1 MVIFHSYLSLPEGT
15 SYQSSQQKL
24 REEFMLQASKIWC
37 QSRFPIFFI
46 FQPFKLG
53 QTQKLQK
60 KKTTPQLSTT
70 FKSPKKNTSSELQ
83 WFYNNNFKQC
93 LLSTTTLINRP
104 GHGFDRRCPWCPR
117 CAAAARGGGPPAG

>member
-60 KKTTPQLSTT
+60 KNNSTT
-70 FKSPKKNTSSELQ
+70 F
-83 WFYNNNFKQC
+83 NNFQIPQKKHIQ
-93 LLSTTTLINRP
+93 
-104 GHGFDRRCPWCPR
+104 W
-117 CAAAARGGGPPAG
+117 AAVVLQQQL

>member
-1 MVIFHSYLSLPEGT
+1 VIFHSYLSLPEGT

-60 KKTTPQLSTT
+60 KKQLHNFQQLSNP
-70 FKSPKKNTSSELQ
+70 PKKTHPVSCSG
-83 WFYNNNFKQC
+83 FT
-93 LLSTTTLINRP
+93 TTTLNSVY
-104 GHGFDRRCPWCPR
+104 FQQQL
-117 CAAAARGGGPPAG
+117 